1 MSSII
6 LALIGGAIL
15 GIAVVG
21 YLYVNGRIAGIS
33 GLLAQV
39 LQPKSLLNNLAF
51 WFLSGLFIIPF
62 IYQLFVE
69 PEIVIKSS
77 PIGLI
82 IAGILVGF
90 GTRLGSGCTSGHGIC
105 GMSRLSVRS
114 IVATVTFM
122 LAGIVTVFVIRH
134 ILGDEKRKMYLRSYL
149 ADYLH

>member
-39 LQPKSLLNNLAF
+39 LQPKSLLNNPAF
-51 WFLSGLFIIPF
+51 WLLSGLFIIPF

-134 ILGDEKRKMYLRSYL
+134 ILGV
-149 ADYLH
+149 AI

>member
-1 MSSII
+1 M
-6 LALIGGAIL
+6 
-15 GIAVVG
+15 
-21 YLYVNGRIAGIS
+21 YVNGRIAGIS

-39 LQPKSLLNNLAF
+39 LQPKSLLNNPAF

-134 ILGDEKRKMYLRSYL
+134 ILGV
-149 ADYLH
+149 AI

>member
-39 LQPKSLLNNLAF
+39 LQPKSLLNNPAF
-51 WFLSGLFIIPF
+51 WFLSGLFIFPF

-134 ILGDEKRKMYLRSYL
+134 ILGV
-149 ADYLH
+149 AI